1 MTKDPFESSANLT
14 QKRKDYAKRLFVG
27 CCQSLASDLD
37 QGEVTEE
44 VGIFALGQMLAA
56 YTPHTGEGHASATRA
71 WVADQVAALRTPD
84 AAQEAQAQEA
94 QAQEAPA
101 QEAPAQEAPAQE
113 APAQEG
119 KLARRKA
126 A

>member
-1 MTKDPFESSANLT
+1 MTKDPVESSANLT

-84 AAQEAQAQEA
+84 AAQEAPGTGGTGTGGTGTGGTGTGGTGTGGEA
-94 QAQEAPA
+94 RPS
-101 QEAPAQEAPAQE
+101 
-113 APAQEG
+113 
-119 KLARRKA
+119 
-126 A
+126 

>member
-37 QGEVTEE
+37 SREVTED
-44 VGIFALGQMLAA
+44 VGIYALGQMLAA
-56 YTPHTGEGHASATRA
+56 YTPHTGEGHAAAARS
-71 WVADQVAALRTPD
+71 WVSEKVAALRTSETPQE
-84 AAQEAQAQEA
+84 ATAQEDQK
-94 QAQEAPA
+94 PV
-101 QEAPAQEAPAQE
+101 
-113 APAQEG
+113 
-119 KLARRKA
+119 RRKA

>member
-84 AAQEAQAQEA
+84 AAQEAPAHTGTRGTGTRGTGTRGTGTRGTGTRGEA
-94 QAQEAPA
+94 RPS
-101 QEAPAQEAPAQE
+101 
-113 APAQEG
+113 
-119 KLARRKA
+119 
-126 A
+126 

>member
-71 WVADQVAALRTPD
+71 WVADQVAALRSPD
-84 AAQEAQAQEA
+84 AAQEAPESET
-94 QAQEAPA
+94 QEAPA
-101 QEAPAQEAPAQE
+101 QEAPAQEK
-113 APAQEG
+113 